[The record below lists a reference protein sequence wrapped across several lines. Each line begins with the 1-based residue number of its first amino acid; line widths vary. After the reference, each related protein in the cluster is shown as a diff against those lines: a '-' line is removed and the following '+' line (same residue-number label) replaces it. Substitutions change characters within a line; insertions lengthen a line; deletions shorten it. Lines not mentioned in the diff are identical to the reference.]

1 MIGFWRKS
9 VFITYF
15 GALLAITG
23 YLLALQ
29 NKMPV
34 YAFVGMILACVCDMF
49 DGKVARHEKNRTE
62 QEKDFGVEIDS
73 LADVICFITI
83 PALTIYQ
90 MMNGTML
97 ADGGNGVTC
106 HWYQIVLL
114 ALYIICGIVRLA
126 YFNVA
131 MSDKNKAIEY
141 YKGLPVPLSV
151 PIFALVWI
159 LHKAIGFSYDVRSI
173 IYTIVVPIVGYLHI
187 SKIRIRKYTNK
198 WFYISVCL
206 ISALGIALMI
216 VLSNR

>member
-15 GALLAITG
+15 GALLAVGG

-34 YAFVGMILACVCDMF
+34 YAFVGMILAAVCDMF

-62 QEKDFGVEIDS
+62 QEKSFGVEIDS

-90 MMNGTML
+90 MMNGEML
-97 ADGGNGVTC
+97 LDKPDIAVK
-106 HWYQIVLL
+106 WYQIAVL
-114 ALYIICGIVRLA
+114 ALYIVCGIVRLA

-159 LHKAIGFSYDVRSI
+159 LAKAIPFSYDVRSL
-173 IYTIVVPIVGYLHI
+173 IYTIIVPIVGYLHI

-198 WFYISVCL
+198 WFYITVCL
-206 ISALGIALMI
+206 LSAIGIAVMI
-216 VLSNR
+216 ALT